1 MPQNRGT
8 SASVFCT
15 TVECSWPQECGENYK
30 GHVGLGLMLCPSKSV
45 GASFFKKIL
54 AVCN

>member
-45 GASFFKKIL
+45 GASFF
-54 AVCN
+54 